1 MTIGIITY
9 HLSTNYGAVLQAYA
23 LQKVLANMGY
33 SSEIIDYNNP
43 KKALS
48 SLSRYR
54 RIQHFIWHK
63 VVKKMLVG
71 TKRQKR
77 TDEFR
82 QKYLQ
87 ISTKKYFD
95 SKTLQS
101 DPPYYD
107 AYITGS
113 DQVWNPK
120 IHNNDSSYFLTFAP
134 KGKRRISYAAS
145 FGVSK
150 IPDRFVDDYTKWL
163 NQFNYLSTR
172 EIEGQQ
178 IIKKLTGRQ
187 AEITLDPTLLLEQEE
202 WNQIAEPYKS
212 SRSYILCYYMPGDTL
227 VNESIT
233 RLAQQ
238 VSSFTGWK
246 IINIGQKEYIR
257 LNPLIN
263 SIFDAGPAQFLG
275 LFQNASFVVTNSF
288 HGTAFSI
295 IYRKPFY
302 TLVNNKLP
310 PEKALSSRISTLLN
324 TLKLQE
330 RMISAEEKI
339 PQNNVVEVDYSI
351 AEIILGQERQNSIN
365 FLKNALWEDK

>member
-9 HLSTNYGAVLQAYA
+9 HLSTNYGAVLQVYA

-48 SLSRYR
+48 SLPHYR
-54 RIQHFIWHK
+54 RIQHFMWHK

-82 QKYLQ
+82 QKHLQ
-87 ISTKKYFD
+87 ISTKKYLD
-95 SKTLQS
+95 SKTLHL

-150 IPDRFVDDYTKWL
+150 IPDRFADDYTKWL
-163 NQFNYLSTR
+163 NQIDYLSTR

-202 WNQIAEPYKS
+202 WNQIADPYKS
-212 SRSYILCYYMPGDTL
+212 SKSYILCYYMPGDKL

-233 RLAQQ
+233 QLAQQ

-246 IINIGQKEYIR
+246 IINIGQKEYMR

-295 IYRKPFY
+295 NYKKPFFVPIN
-302 TLVNNKLP
+302 LSLP
-310 PEKALSSRISTLLN
+310 PEKALSSRITTLLE
-324 TLKLQE
+324 TLNLEHRLVPAGKDLPKVDIFEMDYQTADTILQQKKQ
-330 RMISAEEKI
+330 ISIE
-339 PQNNVVEVDYSI
+339 
-351 AEIILGQERQNSIN
+351 
-365 FLKNALWEDK
+365 FLRNALRGV